1 MINLLL
7 LLSHFSHAQL
17 CVTPQTAAHQAPLP
31 TGFPRQEY
39 WSRLLFP
46 SPMTNLEIVLKST
59 EKALSTKVHLV
70 KAKIYPVLMYGCE
83 SWTKKKAEHQRID
96 AFELWCW
103 RRLLRVP
110 WTARRSNQSI
120 PKETNSEYSL
130 EGWMLKWKLQ

>member
-59 EKALSTKVHLV
+59 EKVLPTKVHLV
-70 KAKIYPVLMYGCE
+70 KAKIFPVLMYGCE
-83 SWTKKKAEHQRID
+83 SWTMNKVEH
-96 AFELWCW
+96 
-103 RRLLRVP
+103 
-110 WTARRSNQSI
+110 
-120 PKETNSEYSL
+120 
-130 EGWMLKWKLQ
+130 